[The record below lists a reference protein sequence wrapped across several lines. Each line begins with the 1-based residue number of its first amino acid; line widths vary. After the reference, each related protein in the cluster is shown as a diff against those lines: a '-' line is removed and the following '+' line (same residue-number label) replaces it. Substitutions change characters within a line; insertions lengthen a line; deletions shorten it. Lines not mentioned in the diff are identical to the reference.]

1 MRMPAS
7 ASPFGALP
15 FMPVLNRRAA
25 LVRHTALLLSAAYL
39 AGCSS
44 PPPREA
50 SLCAPVSDAVHDPA
64 QSFNRSVFA
73 FNRTVDDYALAP
85 VARGY
90 RHLPDF
96 MQQGVH
102 NFASNFGEPKVFI
115 NDVLQGNAQRSVNT
129 LGRFALN
136 TTVGVLGLINV
147 SDPAGIPRHTSDFG
161 QTFGV
166 WGIGDGPIVE
176 LPLLGNGNS
185 RDSVGKVLNLVVDPF
200 GDHSDTLRTLN
211 TVALVGGTI
220 DGRATLLPLTDSL
233 QQLPDYYGAM
243 RSVIAEHRAAFV
255 REGQLGL
262 TEPAKHHCE
271 GSTHDDF

>member
-1 MRMPAS
+1 MPT
-7 ASPFGALP
+7 
-15 FMPVLNRRAA
+15 LNRRAA

-44 PPPREA
+44 PAPSGA
-50 SLCAPVSDAVHDPA
+50 SLCTPVSETVYDPA
-64 QSFNRSVFA
+64 QSFNRSIFA
-73 FNRTVDDYALAP
+73 FNRAVDDYALAP

-90 RHLPDF
+90 RHLPDL
-96 MQQGVH
+96 MQHGVH

-115 NDVLQGNAQRSVNT
+115 NDLLQGNPQRSVNT

-147 SDPAGIPRHTSDFG
+147 SDPVGIPRHSADFG

-166 WGIGDGPIVE
+166 WGIGAGPIVE

-200 GDHSDTLRTLN
+200 GSNSDTVRTLS

-220 DGRATLLPLTDSL
+220 DGRAALLPLTDSL

-255 REGQLGL
+255 REGRLGA
-262 TEPAKHHCE
+262 TEPVKDHCE
-271 GSTHDDF
+271 GSTRDDF